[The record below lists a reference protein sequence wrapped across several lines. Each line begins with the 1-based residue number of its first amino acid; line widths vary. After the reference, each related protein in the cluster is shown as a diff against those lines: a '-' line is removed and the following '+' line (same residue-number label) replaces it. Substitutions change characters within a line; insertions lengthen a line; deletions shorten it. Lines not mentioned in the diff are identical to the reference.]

1 MKLLDVF
8 TCNIDTNYVLWTSF
22 SLYWK
27 SNDFI
32 IDDDNESS
40 YLSSHFQD
48 ILISLFHLPLFAFQI
63 FRSLLQARVGTFLA
77 GDIYQ
82 KADFDATIDLN
93 GMTIE
98 LGSAKKKIDFDNDQ
112 NSNNTTNKNNHA
124 EKYSNGADKKNSS
137 RGSRGDASTKSTS
150 FVTMVC
156 DNDNGNGNG
165 IDTIGKKSPA
175 SPSHSY
181 NFAEYTEGK
190 SKSLDIGD
198 GFLKSKSGVLR
209 EKGTRRTRVSQC
221 KNLRGFILGFENNWL
236 LKHGVAAKVF
246 IHSFSIS
253 CIFKAILS
261 SLPFLLYDYY
271 QHFLKLCCYFT

>member
-1 MKLLDVF
+1 M
-8 TCNIDTNYVLWTSF
+8 
-22 SLYWK
+22 
-27 SNDFI
+27 
-32 IDDDNESS
+32 
-40 YLSSHFQD
+40 
-48 ILISLFHLPLFAFQI
+48 
-63 FRSLLQARVGTFLA
+63 QARVGTFLA

-112 NSNNTTNKNNHA
+112 NNNNTTNKNNHA

-156 DNDNGNGNG
+156 DNDNGHGNSNG
-165 IDTIGKKSPA
+165 IDTVGKKSPA

-181 NFAEYTEGK
+181 NFSEYTEGK

-198 GFLKSKSGVLR
+198 GFSKLKSGVLR

-221 KNLRGFILGFENNWL
+221 KNLRGFILGFENSWL

-246 IHSFSIS
+246 IHLFFILCSS
-253 CIFKAILS
+253 KAIYS
-261 SLPFLLYDYY
+261 SLSF
-271 QHFLKLCCYFT
+271 FFIIIINIF